1 MALLLVIFL
10 RKLKMIKNL
19 RVKLSNLIILTYVF
33 FTQHV
38 LAANSTI
45 SLDGPSSGPLAKV
58 TKLMQELVDFLGGAG
73 ILFVVFVS
81 AVVGVGLWVIAPKA
95 GSQAM
100 GYIARTAVGAIVLL
114 NLALLITWYQGF

>member
-1 MALLLVIFL
+1 MIQKL
-10 RKLKMIKNL
+10 RI
-19 RVKLSNLIILTYVF
+19 KLSKIFIFTLVF
-33 FTQHV
+33 LTQHV
-38 LAANSTI
+38 FAANTTV
-45 SLDGPSSGPLAKV
+45 SLDGPSSGPLAKI

-81 AVVGVGLWVIAPKA
+81 AVVGIGLWIIAPKA

-114 NLALLITWYQGF
+114 NIALLITWYQGF